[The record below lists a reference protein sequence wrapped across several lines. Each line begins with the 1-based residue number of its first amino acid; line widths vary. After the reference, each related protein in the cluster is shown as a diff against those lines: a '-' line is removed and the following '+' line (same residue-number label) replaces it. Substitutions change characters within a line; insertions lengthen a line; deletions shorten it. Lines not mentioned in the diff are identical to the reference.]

1 MSTIA
6 DTTKDEILSKHEILI
21 SADSHVIEPAMILKE
36 RVPASMRD
44 AAPQFPELKVGEGF
58 QTHPGG
64 SDPHARLSEM
74 GTDGVSAEVLYPTH
88 LLPVFGMDDA
98 KLQEACFRAYNDWL
112 IDYIRVAPERL
123 VGIAAISIYDVDV
136 AVRELERCAKAG
148 MKGSI
153 IWQAPHADL
162 PFHSAHY
169 DKFWAAS
176 ASLNMPVTLH
186 ILTGHG
192 YHKDKTYF
200 NTRGVEHY
208 RSSVNLKIA
217 EITSALFEIIFYGV
231 LERHPGLKIVSV
243 ENEIGWLPF
252 MLQQW
257 DYYYRRF
264 RAVNPPPISK
274 DPSEYYKDQIFG
286 TFFRDAVAGQE
297 FTAPITGT
305 RRLEWDSM
313 QVNFFVIGTPGLLQ
327 DAPTSFITSF
337 HLPQERAAAMNKVSQ
352 RLSNLTVVDM
362 SAILRQAQAVID
374 QVVKWL
380 PDRLHETA
388 YSLACDI
395 AAAEGRLR
403 KEEIKLLEFLRQSL
417 KIGRLPAAAIERAAK
432 ARWQTL

>member
-21 SADSHVIEPAMILKE
+21 SADSHVIEPAMILKD

-297 FTAPITGT
+297 FSWWG
-305 RRLEWDSM
+305 
-313 QVNFFVIGTPGLLQ
+313 Q
-327 DAPTSFITSF
+327 DNCMWSNDYPHQNSTWPNSKRFIERNLG
-337 HLPQERAAAMNKVSQ
+337 HLPA
-352 RLSNLTVVDM
+352 
-362 SAILRQAQAVID
+362 
-374 QVVKWL
+374 
-380 PDRLHETA
+380 
-388 YSLACDI
+388 DI
-395 AAAEGRLR
+395 
-403 KEEIKLLEFLRQSL
+403 KTKLLSTN
-417 KIGRLPAAAIERAAK
+417 AAK
-432 ARWQTL
+432 LFDIDVLQLAKAA